1 MEETLIG
8 QVSHYYTRI
17 CVAAVDLEGS
27 LRAGDIVRIRGKHTD
42 FVQRATSMEIQHQP
56 VLQAEAGQDIGLLVD
71 HRARQGD
78 RVYKL
83 TGPGAEALLA
93 HGAADLWDRDLEG

>member
-17 CVAAVDLEGS
+17 CVAAVELEDT

-71 HRARQGD
+71 HRARVGD
-78 RVYKL
+78 LVYKL
-83 TGPGAEALLA
+83 TGSGAEALLP
-93 HGAADLWDRDLEG
+93 HGAAELRDWDLER

>member
-1 MEETLIG
+1 MEEILIG
-8 QVSHYYTRI
+8 QVTHYYTRI
-17 CVAAVDLEGS
+17 CVAAVVLEDT

-56 VLQAEAGQDIGLLVD
+56 VLQAEAGHDIGLLVD
-71 HRARQGD
+71 HRARAGD

-83 TGPGAEALLA
+83 TGVGAEALLP
-93 HGAADLWDRDLEG
+93 HSVVDLRDWNLER

>member
-17 CVAAVDLEGS
+17 CVAAVLLEDT

-71 HRARQGD
+71 HRARVGD

-83 TGPGAEALLA
+83 TGAGAETLLP
-93 HGAADLWDRDLEG
+93 HGVVDLRDRELER